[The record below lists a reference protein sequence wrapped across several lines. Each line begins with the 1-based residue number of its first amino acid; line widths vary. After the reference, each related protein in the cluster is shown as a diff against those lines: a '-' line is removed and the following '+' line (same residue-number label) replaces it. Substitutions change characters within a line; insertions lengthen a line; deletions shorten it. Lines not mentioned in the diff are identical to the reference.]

1 MWLEKENLLRIE
13 GWAKDGLTDEQIA
26 HNMGIA
32 RGTIYDWK
40 KNHSDISNALK
51 RGKEVVDR
59 EVENALEKAAVG
71 YWVEETKTYIEEVDG
86 RKKKKIEKNKKW
98 IPANTTAQIYW
109 LKNRKP
115 EQWRDKRESQ
125 DVTQEERVS
134 EYLKVLG
141 NNIDEE

>member
-26 HNMGIA
+26 KNMGIS

-40 KNHSDISNALK
+40 KNHSDISDALK

-98 IPANTTAQIYW
+98 IPANTTAQIFW
-109 LKNRKP
+109 LKNRKSS
-115 EQWRDKRESQ
+115 EWRDQQHIEQTNR
-125 DVTQEERVS
+125 
-134 EYLKVLG
+134 
-141 NNIDEE
+141 NIEIVVGDWDDDDAD

>member
-26 HNMGIA
+26 KNMGIS

-141 NNIDEE
+141 DNIDEE

>member
-26 HNMGIA
+26 KNMGIS

-115 EQWRDKRESQ
+115 EQWRDKRELQ

-141 NNIDEE
+141 DTIDED